1 MDEELIDEI
10 CMTIEQFNKENN
22 VKINL
27 LLSPTLKYKIIGLYG
42 IKSEIE
48 PLMQNLINYISS
60 FNENIQKN
68 TVIFESQNNPHKKEI
83 IYLFNIK

>member
-1 MDEELIDEI
+1 MDKELIAEI
-10 CMTIEQFNKENN
+10 CAAIEQFNKDNN

-42 IKSEIE
+42 SKNETE
-48 PLMQNLINYISS
+48 PLLQNLTNYISC
-60 FNENIQKN
+60 FNTSIFQN
-68 TVIFESQNNPHKKEI
+68 TVIFESKNNSDEKEI